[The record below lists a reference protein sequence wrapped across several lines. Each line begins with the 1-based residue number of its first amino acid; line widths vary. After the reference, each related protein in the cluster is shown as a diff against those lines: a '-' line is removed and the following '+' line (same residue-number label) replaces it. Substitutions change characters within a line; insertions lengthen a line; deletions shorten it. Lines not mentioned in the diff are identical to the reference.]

1 MSRWLALGL
10 SAALATGSASAAL
23 TLDENGAI
31 FLEDDNIEFL
41 LDAGL
46 NLDSNGILNETDV
59 LVSVIEFNTANGD
72 NIMDTTGQ
80 ELTGLAA
87 LQIRDIRDIGGE
99 VPQFFIE
106 FGPYEGGLNAVL
118 STFGGPSVPE
128 GNTGEGAMGAFW
140 LGDPNLDIAA
150 DNLPVPP
157 GNFSCTTPTECV
169 AQATDGELWEVDGFT
184 GPNGTPA
191 GNEFGTGDN
200 FATLDSSV
208 WLATAPALA
217 LGDFDAGLTVLF
229 DGSGLGLGQGSGVSC
244 FPFNPACAP
253 NDTVD
258 VLLGVG
264 VQGGNGLP
272 AGLIADGAV
281 ATSVLGLTKT
291 AAPIPEPSTLA
302 LLAAGFA
309 GIGVAQHRRR
319 KAGRHK
325 PPLSS

>member
-1 MSRWLALGL
+1 MP
-10 SAALATGSASAAL
+10 
-23 TLDENGAI
+23 I
-31 FLEDDNIEFL
+31 FEAKFRE
-41 LDAGL
+41 A
-46 NLDSNGILNETDV
+46 
-59 LVSVIEFNTANGD
+59 
-72 NIMDTTGQ
+72 
-80 ELTGLAA
+80 
-87 LQIRDIRDIGGE
+87 
-99 VPQFFIE
+99 
-106 FGPYEGGLNAVL
+106 
-118 STFGGPSVPE
+118 
-128 GNTGEGAMGAFW
+128 
-140 LGDPNLDIAA
+140 
-150 DNLPVPP
+150 
-157 GNFSCTTPTECV
+157 
-169 AQATDGELWEVDGFT
+169 
-184 GPNGTPA
+184 
-191 GNEFGTGDN
+191 
-200 FATLDSSV
+200 DSSV